1 MECNK
6 WQEEGLLYVS
16 REMNASQAK
25 EYEKHVQLCDVCRN
39 EIDQYILD
47 KKALFSADMLCESP
61 SEAVDKK
68 IITACSYLPKT
79 SRSITLFSTVWLK
92 RAVISMVFLVFG
104 TGAGVYFT
112 MNYYNATTNSTALAS
127 HKTPSA
133 PAVASGNQGIQGG
146 SLGSLAKSQDSAL
159 TSKKDS
165 LKQKETAPFV
175 NRQRGTPQQGMV
187 AVDLKKE

>member
-16 REMNASQAK
+16 REMNALQAK

-47 KKALFSADMLCESP
+47 KKALFSADILCESP

-68 IITACSYLPKT
+68 IITACSYMPKT
-79 SRSITLFSTVWLK
+79 SRSITLFSTVWFK

-104 TGAGVYFT
+104 TGAGIYFT
-112 MNYYNATTNSTALAS
+112 MNYYNATTNGTALAS

-133 PAVASGNQGIQGG
+133 PAVASGNQG

-159 TSKKDS
+159 SNKKDS

-175 NRQRGTPQQGMV
+175 NRQHSTPQQGMV
-187 AVDLKKE
+187 TVDLKKE